1 MGANQ
6 QYLKLAKSLSKM
18 IRGFANLIQH
28 GFVLLAYMAVLF
40 LITLPGALVV
50 TLCFI
55 VVSLGL
61 GRLIPESFGHMKSV
75 QGGATKYLR
84 PNLGLASDRWRAND
98 EPSSRS
104 SEVAFSLQ
112 DPVSV

>member
-6 QYLKLAKSLSKM
+6 LGLKLAKSLSKM

-55 VVSLGL
+55 AVSLGL
-61 GRLIPESFGHMKSV
+61 GRLILHLHEN
-75 QGGATKYLR
+75 ARKYLEIGLSVNR
-84 PNLGLASDRWRAND
+84 FTSEFLQGQRLIRSLGRAKYSIDLVNQKT
-98 EPSSRS
+98 
-104 SEVAFSLQ
+104 AKA
-112 DPVSV
+112 